1 MTYLPSKPLT
11 ERERTA
17 GKQNNCVQLG
27 HITEEVKTVVKELEE
42 EEKTLLSQADVR
54 QLKLII
60 CIMKAI
66 FAK

>member
-1 MTYLPSKPLT
+1 MTCLLSKPLT

-17 GKQNNCVQLG
+17 GNQNNCVQLG

-42 EEKTLLSQADVR
+42 EAKTLLSQADVR

>member
-1 MTYLPSKPLT
+1 MTCLSLKPMT

-27 HITEEVKTVVKELEE
+27 HITEEVKTVVKELEKE
-42 EEKTLLSQADVR
+42 AKTLLSQADVR

-60 CIMKAI
+60 RIMKAI
-66 FAK
+66 FAR